1 MSAEHSVEQI
11 FLAGVKSVLPD
22 KMIRQLVQ
30 MDAET
35 LCISSLTFSLSGI
48 NRIIVIGAGK
58 ASALMAK
65 ELETILG
72 NRITDGHI
80 VVKYGHSCPLTSIQV
95 SEAGH
100 PIPDLNGLLATQAI
114 LKMVENAGKNDL
126 VICLI
131 SGGGSS
137 LLADIPEDIT
147 AEDLIRMNQLL
158 LKSGASIQEMNAVR
172 KHVSKVKGGQ
182 LVRAIFPATLVSL
195 ILSDVIGDSLDVI
208 ASGPTCSDSSTFR
221 EAVNVL
227 EKYNIY
233 DHMSP
238 SIQTYLLK
246 GIQGLIPE
254 TPKSGDPVFS
264 KTHNRIIGSNRIA
277 LEAAQKKA
285 IEMGFLTSVIT
296 SELDGD
302 ATQAAG
308 YIVQYALNVQS
319 DNNKQKPVCL
329 LFGGETIVHVA
340 GNGLGGRNQHLALCA
355 ARLLTNINGIT
366 LLAAGTDGNDG
377 PTNAAGAVV
386 YGETFM
392 HALSLGI
399 DPNKFISEFDSYH
412 FFKQAG
418 GHLITGSTLTNVMD
432 LIVVLVE

>member
-22 KMIRQLVQ
+22 KMIRQVVQ

-329 LFGGETIVHVA
+329 LFGGETTVQVA

-392 HALSLGI
+392 HAFSLGI